1 MIKDDPNEETPEE
14 ETQKRT
20 LLLVDDER
28 DSLDPMELLLKEQ
41 YNVLTAQSGVEA
53 LDILKKND
61 IDIVIADQRMPGM
74 TGVELLVKVKE
85 LYPGIVRVVLTAY
98 TDFEAMIKAI
108 NEGSVYRYIIKPWDV
123 DDMRLVIKQA
133 LEFKDLRAAKGEL
146 AADLAAAHQALAKTH
161 EELTERHKELMR
173 AYSQL
178 AMDRITE
185 AIEEET
191 DGEGGE
197 A

>member
-1 MIKDDPNEETPEE
+1 MPEET
-14 ETQKRT
+14 TKRT
-20 LLLVDDER
+20 LLLVDDEK
-28 DSLDPMELLLKEQ
+28 DSLDPMKLLLQEQ
-41 YNVLTAQSGVEA
+41 YTVLAAQSGAEA
-53 LDILKKND
+53 LELLKTND
-61 IDIVIADQRMPGM
+61 VDIVISDQRMPHM
-74 TGVELLVKVKE
+74 TGIELLVKVKG

-108 NEGSVYRYIIKPWDV
+108 NEGHVYRYIIKPWDV

-133 LEFKDLRAAKGEL
+133 LEFKDLRAARGEL
-146 AADLAAAHQALAKTH
+146 AADLASAHGELAKTH

-173 AYSQL
+173 AYNQL
-178 AMDRITE
+178 AMNRITE
-185 AIEEET
+185 VIEEET